1 MIVEE
6 VKESGVVING
16 IDTVGKAKRVDKM
29 SKKSRKK
36 KKLVKEELE
45 SEMGGNTKNDAK
57 EENTVENVKEE
68 STPNMLTSK
77 TNFTDF
83 FPLASM
89 GGVLVKHKG
98 SASSCSNG
106 GEER

>member
-45 SEMGGNTKNDAK
+45 SEMGGNTKNDTHTIWLYPCHRG
-57 EENTVENVKEE
+57 NI
-68 STPNMLTSK
+68 
-77 TNFTDF
+77 
-83 FPLASM
+83 
-89 GGVLVKHKG
+89 
-98 SASSCSNG
+98 
-106 GEER
+106 